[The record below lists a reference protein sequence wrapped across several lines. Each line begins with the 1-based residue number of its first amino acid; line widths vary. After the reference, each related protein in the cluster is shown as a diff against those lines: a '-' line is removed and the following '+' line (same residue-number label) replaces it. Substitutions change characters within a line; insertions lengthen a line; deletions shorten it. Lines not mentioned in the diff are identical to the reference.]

1 MNIPQQ
7 DLKIILECI
16 RRLVYD
22 KDVLTD
28 KDVEVVKIIDKLV
41 GEKNE

>member
-28 KDVEVVKIIDKLV
+28 KDIEAVEAIRRLIGD
-41 GEKNE
+41 

>member
-1 MNIPQQ
+1 MNISQQ

-16 RRLVYD
+16 RRLIYG

-28 KDVEVVKIIDKLV
+28 KDIEAVQVINRLT
-41 GEKNE
+41 GED

>member
-1 MNIPQQ
+1 MDISQQ

-28 KDVEVVKIIDKLV
+28 KDIEAVEIIDKLV
-41 GEKNE
+41 GEEK

>member
-1 MNIPQQ
+1 MNISQQ

-28 KDVEVVKIIDKLV
+28 KDIESVEAISRLIGD
-41 GEKNE
+41 

>member
-28 KDVEVVKIIDKLV
+28 KDIEAVEIINRLT
-41 GEKNE
+41 GEE

>member
-28 KDVEVVKIIDKLV
+28 KDIEAMKIIDKLI
-41 GEKNE
+41 GED

>member
-1 MNIPQQ
+1 MNIPEQ

-28 KDVEVVKIIDKLV
+28 KDIEAVEVINQLI
-41 GEKNE
+41 GED

>member
-7 DLKIILECI
+7 DLKIILECV
-16 RRLVYD
+16 RRLVYG

-28 KDVEVVKIIDKLV
+28 KDVEVVKIIDKLI
-41 GEKNE
+41 GEDNE

>member
-1 MNIPQQ
+1 MNIHHQ

-28 KDVEVVKIIDKLV
+28 KDIEAVETIDKLV
-41 GEKNE
+41 GEEK

>member
-1 MNIPQQ
+1 MDISQQ

-28 KDVEVVKIIDKLV
+28 KDIEAVKIIDKLV
-41 GEKNE
+41 GEEK

>member
-28 KDVEVVKIIDKLV
+28 KDIEAVEIIDKLV
-41 GEKNE
+41 GEEK

>member
-1 MNIPQQ
+1 MKISQQ

-28 KDVEVVKIIDKLV
+28 KDIKAVEIIDKLV
-41 GEKNE
+41 GEKK

>member
-1 MNIPQQ
+1 MNIPEQ

-28 KDVEVVKIIDKLV
+28 KDIEAVEIIDKLV
-41 GEKNE
+41 GEEK